1 MDEPSVAD
9 LESMP
14 DTDEVYEPE
23 SPAPVVAERDFYS
36 DPYEG
41 VAVRFNGVVKG
52 VRLA

>member
-1 MDEPSVAD
+1 MNEPSAAD

-14 DTDEVYEPE
+14 DADEVYEPE
-23 SPAPVVAERDFYS
+23 SPAPVVTEPDFYS

-41 VAVRFNGVVKG
+41 GAIRFHGAVKG